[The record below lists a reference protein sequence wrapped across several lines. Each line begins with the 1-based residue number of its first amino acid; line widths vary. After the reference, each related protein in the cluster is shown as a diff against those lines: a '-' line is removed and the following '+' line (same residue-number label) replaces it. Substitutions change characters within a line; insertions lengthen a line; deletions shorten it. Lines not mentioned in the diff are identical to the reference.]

1 MVDKTDKKLKL
12 DEESNNFFKEVEN
25 REKGVDKKGFM
36 KYFNYEPTTLENRL
50 LGQNTPGFK
59 KSLDEIKKQITKLNK
74 DERKSTNNK
83 NKNDR
88 LHTILSVI
96 DRIYQFPE
104 YKFLQGKQPDEL
116 QLPKRVKVSKKRFDM
131 IRNIVQNA
139 KNNSLQDLSNRS
151 SLVNFNKSNK
161 LLQDIQHSRITH
173 KEAMKRINNI
183 CSDITKN
190 INKESLNSNQ
200 VNLINILFMVN
211 EIFAGEIKSVKANNE
226 STLEVFEEKSDREK
240 QESDEQLDTTGMSEL
255 ESEKSVEQSG

>member
-1 MVDKTDKKLKL
+1 
-12 DEESNNFFKEVEN
+12 
-25 REKGVDKKGFM
+25 M
-36 KYFNYEPTTLENRL
+36 KCFNYEPTALENKL
-50 LGQNTPGFK
+50 LGQNTRGFK
-59 KSLDEIKKQITKLNK
+59 KRLDEIKQRMIKLNK
-74 DERKSTNNK
+74 DERKSTNNQ

-88 LHTILSVI
+88 LHTILSVT
-96 DRIYQFPE
+96 DRIYQLSE

-131 IRNIVQNA
+131 TRNIVQNA
-139 KNNSLQDLSNRS
+139 KNNSLQDRSNRS

-161 LLQDIQHSRITH
+161 LLQNIQHSIFFIITH

-200 VNLINILFMVN
+200 VNVINILFMVN

-226 STLEVFEEKSDREK
+226 GTLEVFEEKSDREK

-255 ESEKSVEQSG
+255 ESEKSAEQSG

>member
-1 MVDKTDKKLKL
+1 
-12 DEESNNFFKEVEN
+12 
-25 REKGVDKKGFM
+25 M
-36 KYFNYEPTTLENRL
+36 KYFNYKPTALENKL

-59 KSLDEIKKQITKLNK
+59 KSLDEIKQQMIKLNK
-74 DERKSTNNK
+74 DERKSTINK

-96 DRIYQFPE
+96 DRIYQFSE

-116 QLPKRVKVSKKRFDM
+116 QLPKRVKVSKKRFYM

-139 KNNSLQDLSNRS
+139 KNNSLQDRSNRS

-173 KEAMKRINNI
+173 KEALKRINNI

-190 INKESLNSNQ
+190 IIRRVLTQ
-200 VNLINILFMVN
+200 TRLM
-211 EIFAGEIKSVKANNE
+211 
-226 STLEVFEEKSDREK
+226 
-240 QESDEQLDTTGMSEL
+240 
-255 ESEKSVEQSG
+255 